1 VAEID
6 KEKLRRAIVN
16 RGMVVPIVE
25 YDDGT
30 QDWGVPGLLM
40 EPIEAWKRLQAGAS
54 DNVARMQ
61 QGLPFDPQSAGDA
74 FAVTG
79 AAAMGS
85 AVPQAARMVGR
96 QTRPAQTAARYADDA
111 LTMEEVSPG
120 QGFGSGAGTPA
131 TNWTPFSRAYPRAE
145 DSPTWPQSWGE
156 TASAAEK
163 AAFAEREYL
172 HNLWREQMNARWS
185 PDWDRP
191 IVEREVMDAYPGL
204 GEAMR
209 RADATFQSIRKGTPQ
224 GADPWASDPYAWFN
238 RPHELGSPDLTE
250 ADVAAHVAKSKPIGA
265 YVTSGAREID
275 RQYANQNPRINQTI
289 QFNANPKEVA
299 ALGAALTGERH
310 GMRSALADDK
320 LIAIV
325 KKYGIAGAASLYGVS
340 ELDLM
345 EAMQEQGL

>member
-1 VAEID
+1 MAEID

-40 EPIEAWKRLQAGAS
+40 EPIEAWQRLQAGAS

-85 AVPQAARMVGR
+85 AVPQAARALAGR
-96 QTRPAQTAARYADDA
+96 PQARPVPRVLDDVP
-111 LTMEEVSPG
+111 LLEEVAPG
-120 QGFGSGAGTPA
+120 HGFGSAAGTPA
-131 TNWTPFSRAYPRAE
+131 ANWTPFNRAYARAE
-145 DSPTWPQSWGE
+145 DSPTWPSSWGDE
-156 TASAAEK
+156 ASHAEK
-163 AAFAEREYL
+163 AAFAEKDYL
-172 HNLWREQMNARWS
+172 HNIWREQMNARWS

-191 IVEREVMDAYPGL
+191 MIEREVMDAYPGL

-209 RADATFQSIRKGTPQ
+209 KADTEFRRIRKGLPE

-238 RPHELGSPDLTE
+238 RPHDLGSPDLTE
-250 ADVAAHVAKSKPIGA
+250 ADVA
-265 YVTSGAREID
+265 REM
-275 RQYANQNPRINQTI
+275 ANSLRREAGVGRPSAPRGLLDQA
-289 QFNANPKEVA
+289 NANPRESA
-299 ALGAALTGERH
+299 ALGAAVQGDSH
-310 GMRSALADDK
+310 NDAVSDDS
-320 LIAIV
+320 LVSIV